1 MALGGGSFLTENKVL
16 PGSYINFASTE
27 NTAVNLADR
36 GVVAIPLILNWG
48 RNGVRELTKKD
59 FMKNCKA
66 YFGYSYTHNSM
77 YPFREMFKHAKKIYV
92 YRLGSQS
99 VKAENIYATAKYGG
113 SCGNKI
119 SVEILNSADKSGYYA
134 VTTYYEGMAVDIQL
148 VRNMEELHS
157 NAYVTFKDVE
167 IEETPVGGLALENGK
182 TVVNNQEYQQALDAF
197 ESYSFNSLVLPVGDD
212 SEITDLFVEY
222 TKRRR
227 DEEGV
232 KFQLVCYRASCD
244 YEGVVSVYNDTGYYY
259 DTDLVYWVGGL
270 MAGLNVNQS
279 ALNLKYDGEIPFDKI
294 ICDFTQTQL
303 EEFIEKG
310 QLVLHK
316 VNDEPRVLADIN
328 TMVTTTAEKG
338 EMFKENQT
346 VRVCDQIAGDIATLF
361 NTYYLGIVPNDNA
374 GRLSLWNDIVKHH
387 QKLARLRAIEDFSEE
402 DITVELGETKKSV
415 VVNDCITVV
424 NAMGKLY
431 MTVIIQ

>member
-1 MALGGGSFLTENKVL
+1 MALGGGSFITENKVL
-16 PGSYINFASTE
+16 PGSYINFVSTE
-27 NTAVNLADR
+27 NTVVNLADR
-36 GVVAIPLILNWG
+36 GVVAIPIILNWG
-48 RNGVRELTKKD
+48 KVGVTELTKRD
-59 FMKNCKA
+59 FMKNCVS
-66 YFGYSYTHNSM
+66 YFGYSYTHYSM

-99 VKAENIYATAKYGG
+99 IKAENTYAQAKYGG

-119 SVEILNSADKSGYYA
+119 SIEILNSVDKAGYYT
-134 VTTYYEGMAVDIQL
+134 VTTYYDGIAVDIQL
-148 VRNMEELHS
+148 VRGMEELHTNS
-157 NAYVTFKDVE
+157 YVKFKEGE
-167 IEETPVGGLALENGK
+167 IAETAVGGLFLENGK
-182 TVVNNQEYQQALDAF
+182 TVVSNQEYQQALDAF
-197 ESYSFNSLVLPVGDD
+197 ESYSFNSLVLPVADD
-212 SEITDLFVEY
+212 SDITDLFVEY

-232 KFQLVCYRASCD
+232 KFQLVCYRANSD

-259 DTDLVYWVGGL
+259 DGDLVYWVGGL
-270 MAGLNVNQS
+270 VAGLNVNES
-279 ALNLKYDGEIPFDKI
+279 ALNLKYDGEIPTESI

-303 EEFIEKG
+303 EELIEKG
-310 QLVLHK
+310 QFVLHR

-328 TMVTTTAEKG
+328 TMVSTTNEKG
-338 EMFKENQT
+338 EMFKDNQT
-346 VRVCDQIAGDIATLF
+346 VRICDQIAGNIATLF
-361 NTYYLGIVPNDNA
+361 NTYYLGIVPNDTT

-387 QKLARLRAIEDFSEE
+387 QKLVKLRAIEDFDEN

-415 VVNDCITVV
+415 VVNDCITIV